1 MRYLDSVLSALNRQ
15 KNICHFLK
23 KKLKLIITKVYAI
36 ASFIWERKNKKW
48 VSSHLNGYRFK
59 ALEDIDFIPVYHTAH
74 FFKERRS
81 GRERVRDKRE
91 KEREIQTDRH
101 TFMAEFTP
109 LENTQYF

>member
-1 MRYLDSVLSALNRQ
+1 M
-15 KNICHFLK
+15 
-23 KKLKLIITKVYAI
+23 
-36 ASFIWERKNKKW
+36 
-48 VSSHLNGYRFK
+48 
-59 ALEDIDFIPVYHTAH
+59 EDIDFIPVYHTAH

-101 TFMAEFTP
+101 TFMAELTP